1 MLTVKKIPTT
11 IGSMSTDSRPGP
23 EERRSN
29 EAVAAW
35 LETFRSPNTA
45 AAYRTDV
52 GHFRAWCARS
62 GADLFALKERDLLR
76 YRDDCQAAGAGAA
89 TVSRRLAAI
98 ASFSTFAS
106 AAGDGSPA
114 PHIARPPVSARSNAS
129 LLGDTDARALLAAAD
144 GMNPRTAALIRLLV
158 LDGLK
163 LGEVVR
169 ADAAD
174 VSGRP
179 PRMTLSLPGREVRLH
194 ADTAKAV
201 HAYLARRRDGPLL
214 LNERRS
220 SEPERLTRFGVD
232 YVVKQAA
239 RTAGVSAAVSANSLR
254 RRYVV
259 AEHERGADIDQIRR
273 NAGHADARTTRRYLP
288 ASDAGL
294 GAGGS
299 RSR

>member
-1 MLTVKKIPTT
+1 M
-11 IGSMSTDSRPGP
+11 
-23 EERRSN
+23 
-29 EAVAAW
+29 
-35 LETFRSPNTA
+35 
-45 AAYRTDV
+45 
-52 GHFRAWCARS
+52 
-62 GADLFALKERDLLR
+62 
-76 YRDDCQAAGAGAA
+76 
-89 TVSRRLAAI
+89 
-98 ASFSTFAS
+98 
-106 AAGDGSPA
+106 
-114 PHIARPPVSARSNAS
+114 
-129 LLGDTDARALLAAAD
+129 
-144 GMNPRTAALIRLLV
+144 
-158 LDGLK
+158 
-163 LGEVVR
+163 
-169 ADAAD
+169 
-174 VSGRP
+174 
-179 PRMTLSLPGREVRLH
+179 
-194 ADTAKAV
+194 